1 MQRFSAIITLTAFLL
16 VITLPILPVAP
27 ACAHSVMANDDAC
40 ATACHDETPTLMPD
54 DMDMSDLDMEMEP
67 AHEHHQVVAKQDV
80 SSEKPPYS
88 RIECGC
94 GCNNSPDTFPITLSP
109 HLPTIDLYE
118 IKKVTSVATTIVVP
132 HVSIAITP
140 PDSPP
145 PRIS

>member
-27 ACAHSVMANDDAC
+27 ACAHSVMANDEPC
-40 ATACHDETPTLMPD
+40 GTACHDETPTLMPD
-54 DMDMSDLDMEMEP
+54 DMDMSELDMEME
-67 AHEHHQVVAKQDV
+67 AVATQVLTKQET
-80 SSEKPPYS
+80 SSEKPPHC

-94 GCNNSPDTFPITLSP
+94 GCNSSPDTFPLTLSP
-109 HLPTIDLYE
+109 HLPAIDLYE
-118 IKKVTSVATTIVVP
+118 IEMIKSEIALTAATHI
-132 HVSIAITP
+132 SIRNAT